1 MKIIKVYG
9 VLKERLGGQGTFE
22 LDVFNAAEAI
32 RALCANFPGLDRW
45 FVNSSDDGIGYKVLL
60 GKTEVGE
67 DNMENLIYPWSEKEV
82 FHITPVVMGA
92 IQLNPFKW
100 KKNNPFRKI
109 LIGAAIVGIAVF
121 APGIGLAATGGW
133 GMTGA
138 GIMAGIKAANFIAL
152 GVAAIGAG
160 IMLGGVAD
168 LISPMPKAPP
178 EAKKLQSFS
187 FSGIEQ
193 TTIQGGAIPIVYGK
207 CFVGSA
213 VLSSGVDTFDT

>member
-9 VLKERLGGQGTFE
+9 VLKERLGGKGTFE

-32 RALCANFPGLDRW
+32 KALCANFPGLDKW
-45 FVNSSDDGIGYKVLL
+45 FVDSSDDGIGYKVLL
-60 GKTEVGE
+60 GNTEVGE
-67 DNMENLIYPWSEKEV
+67 ENIENLIYPWSEKEV

-92 IQLNPFKW
+92 IQLNPFKN
-100 KKNNPFRKI
+100 KAIRNI

-133 GMTGA
+133 GMSVA
-138 GIMAGIKAANFIAL
+138 GITAGITAANSIAL
-152 GVAAIGAG
+152 GAAVIGAG
-160 IMLGGVAD
+160 LIIGGIAD
-168 LISPMPKAPP
+168 IISPPPKAPP

-193 TTIQGGAIPIVYGK
+193 TTTQGGAIPIVYGK

-213 VLSSGVDTFDT
+213 VLSSGVDTFDA

>member
-32 RALCANFPGLDRW
+32 RALCANFPGLDKW

-92 IQLNPFKW
+92 IQLNPFKN
-100 KKNNPFRKI
+100 KAIRNI
-109 LIGAAIVGIAVF
+109 LVGAAIIGVAVF

-133 GMTGA
+133 GMPGA
-138 GIMAGIKAANFIAL
+138 GIMAGIKAANFVAL
-152 GVAAIGAG
+152 GAAAIGAG
-160 IMLGGVAD
+160 IMLSGVAD
-168 LISPMPKAPP
+168 LISPTPKAPP

-193 TTIQGGAIPIVYGK
+193 TTMQGGPIPIVYGK

-213 VLSSGVDTFDT
+213 VLSSGVDTFDA